1 MIYLNNLADTYRL
14 NRYGASPPGC
24 LIHIDGESGPLT
36 NFTEVSFKKFLDCRA
51 ICLTL
56 DGIQLD
62 IAEKTTKITCDNCNT
77 FTGPS
82 YHRGCYSAFT
92 NKTLIQRA
100 EKRVCKK
107 HEYQAQETTADTIE
121 TLAKVND
128 EATIPKRALR
138 SSTVDFLT
146 EENIEKRRSVH
157 VLPAICI
164 ICKKKTS
171 YVTERVGISKIFA
184 CM

>member
-1 MIYLNNLADTYRL
+1 MAS
-14 NRYGASPPGC
+14 SPPDC
-24 LIHIDGESGPLT
+24 LIHIGGESGPLN

-51 ICLTL
+51 IWLTP
-56 DGIQLD
+56 DGIQRD
-62 IAEKTTKITCDNCNT
+62 IAEKTTKITCDNCTT
-77 FTGPS
+77 FTSLS

-92 NKTLIQRA
+92 NKTLIQQA

-121 TLAKVND
+121 TLASVND

-171 YVTERVGISKIFA
+171 YVTERVGISKIYA

>member
-1 MIYLNNLADTYRL
+1 M
-14 NRYGASPPGC
+14 
-24 LIHIDGESGPLT
+24 
-36 NFTEVSFKKFLDCRA
+36 
-51 ICLTL
+51 TL
-56 DGIQLD
+56 DGIQRD
-62 IAEKTTKITCDNCNT
+62 IAEKTTKITSDNCTT
-77 FTGPS
+77 FTSLS

-107 HEYQAQETTADTIE
+107 HERQAQETTANTID
-121 TLAKVND
+121 TLANVND
-128 EATIPKRALR
+128 EATIPKRVLR

-146 EENIEKRRSVH
+146 KENIEKRRSVH

-171 YVTERVGISKIFA
+171 YVTELVGISKIYA

>member
-1 MIYLNNLADTYRL
+1 MAS
-14 NRYGASPPGC
+14 SPPDC

-51 ICLTL
+51 IWLTL
-56 DGIQLD
+56 DGIQRD
-62 IAEKTTKITCDNCNT
+62 IAEKTTKITCDNCTT
-77 FTGPS
+77 FTSLS

-107 HEYQAQETTADTIE
+107 HEHQAQETTADTKE
-121 TLAKVND
+121 TLANVND

-138 SSTVDFLT
+138 PSTVDFLT
-146 EENIEKRRSVH
+146 EENIAKRRSVH

-164 ICKKKTS
+164 ICKNKTS
-171 YVTERVGISKIFA
+171 YVTERVGISKIYA